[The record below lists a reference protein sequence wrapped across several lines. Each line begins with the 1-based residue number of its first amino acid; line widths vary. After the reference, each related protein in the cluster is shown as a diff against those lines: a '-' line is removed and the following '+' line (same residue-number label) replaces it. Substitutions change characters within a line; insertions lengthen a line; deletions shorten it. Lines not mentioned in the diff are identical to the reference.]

1 MAYHITLIMNR
12 SKSAIALTNPATEA
26 DSKLVAPGDSYKPKR
41 PVLVNKI
48 DGNPTY
54 SEAATKAL
62 NIYTYTNNYCFWDN
76 TNSAVNG
83 VGEHGGTIA
92 FNASAG
98 DLDITVNADG
108 TLTFAK
114 ASAVA
119 AAGS

>member
-1 MAYHITLIMNR
+1 MAYHITLIMNS
-12 SKSAIALTNPATEA
+12 SKSSIVLTNPATEA
-26 DSKLVAPGDSYKPKR
+26 DSKLVGPGDSYKPKR

-54 SEAATKAL
+54 SEAVTKAL

-76 TNSAVNG
+76 TRSAVNG
-83 VGEHGGTIA
+83 VGEHGGTIL

-114 ASAVA
+114 ATAVA